1 MQAREIISLY
11 EESRDMIE
19 VGAYVEGQRPKLDRA
34 IKLIDRN
41 NEFLRQGL
49 VSNIARENALNELRR
64 ILASRRAV

>member
-1 MQAREIISLY
+1 
-11 EESRDMIE
+11 MIE

-34 IKLIDRN
+34 IKLIDRIY
-41 NEFLRQGL
+41 EFLRQGL